1 MTSVAV
7 NMLWCVPGHVGG
19 SEEYFVRQLLGL
31 AEVSS
36 RFDVTA
42 FVPRGFAAVHP
53 DVAHAVRLVEAPS
66 DGQRR
71 LGRIVAENTWL
82 ARRTKTFA
90 LVHHGGG
97 TMPTRSISPSVVTI
111 HDLQYLTYA
120 DYFTATKRAYL
131 HWRVPNAVRRA
142 TVITV
147 PSAYVRTSVCSAFGV
162 DPSSVFVV
170 RHGVESTLGT
180 MATPE
185 DELRARFGIRS
196 SRVLVFP
203 AITHPHKNH
212 EFIVRLLAGPWSDPE
227 ISVVFAGGAG
237 LADGNVSRL
246 IEELGVGDRVIR
258 PGRVRPADRDGL
270 IAMAE
275 AVVFPSTFEGFGAPV
290 LEAMALGTPV
300 VASDA
305 TALPEVV
312 GDAGLVLP
320 LVDEAWAGALD
331 VVRARRAELIAAGKR
346 RAAQFTSRKSAE
358 DLLAAYERA
367 AQS

>member
-31 AEVSS
+31 AEVTT

-53 DVAHAVRLVEAPS
+53 DVERAVRLVEANS
-66 DGQRR
+66 DCHRR

-82 ARRTKTFA
+82 ADKTKDFS

-97 TMPTRSISPSVVTI
+97 TMPTRSMSPSVVTI
-111 HDLQYLTYA
+111 HDLQYLTYPE
-120 DYFTATKRAYL
+120 YFTATKRAYL
-131 HWRVPNAVRRA
+131 RRRVPNAARRA

-147 PSAYVRTSVCSAFGV
+147 PSTHVKMSVCSAFGV
-162 DPSSVFVV
+162 DPSRVVVV
-170 RHGVESTLGT
+170 RHGVESTIGSKPT
-180 MATPE
+180 TE
-185 DELRARFGIRS
+185 DGLRERFGIRS
-196 SRVLVFP
+196 PRVLVFP

-227 ISVVFAGGAG
+227 VSVVFAGGAG
-237 LADGNVSRL
+237 LADENVTRL
-246 IEELGVGDRVIR
+246 IAELGVGDRVIR
-258 PGRVRPADRDGL
+258 PGRVHPADRDGL

-275 AVVFPSTFEGFGAPV
+275 AVIFPSRFEGFGAPV

-300 VASDA
+300 IASDA
-305 TALPEVV
+305 TAIPEVV

-320 LVDEAWAGALD
+320 LVDDAWADALD
-331 VVRARRAELIAAGKR
+331 VVRSRRAELIAAGKT

-358 DLLAAYERA
+358 DLVAAYELAMR
-367 AQS
+367 S